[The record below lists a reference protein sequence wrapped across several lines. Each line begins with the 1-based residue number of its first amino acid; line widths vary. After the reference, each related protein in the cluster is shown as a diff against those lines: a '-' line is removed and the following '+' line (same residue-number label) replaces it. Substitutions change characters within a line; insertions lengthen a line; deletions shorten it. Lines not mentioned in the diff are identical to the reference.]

1 MTVTVSTTDADVP
14 RGTPARLSAAQKQ
27 EAAMSLRAM
36 LNEHGGP
43 DCLKLLLAWLEN
55 QPPPKPRK
63 PRKPK
68 VPEFTP
74 TAELLGLGLVN
85 PSAALEV
92 PPQGPLPEKTIDPIS
107 LAEVPPAELPP
118 PPAELEPP
126 PGPVMEPK
134 TGGGGG
140 EFLEPLPAPVVEL
153 PPPPEPL
160 PDIEIPPGNYAVI
173 KNGDVT
179 ILL

>member
-1 MTVTVSTTDADVP
+1 MTLTVSTTDADVP
-14 RGTPARLSAAQKQ
+14 RGTPARLSATQKR

-36 LNEHGGP
+36 LNDHGGP

-55 QPPPKPRK
+55 QPAPKPRK

-68 VPEFTP
+68 ASVQLEFAP
-74 TAELLGLGLVN
+74 DVN
-85 PSAALEV
+85 PAALLV
-92 PPQGPLPEKTIDPIS
+92 LADPPS
-107 LAEVPPAELPP
+107 ALAEVPPAEVPP
-118 PPAELEPP
+118 PPAEPEPP
-126 PGPVMEPK
+126 AEPVMVPK

-140 EFLEPLPAPVVEL
+140 ELLEPLPAPVLEL
-153 PPPPEPL
+153 PPPPPAAPAPL

-173 KNGDVT
+173 KTGDVT